1 MQNYSYSYVHA
12 YSISVITSPIKLS
25 DKFYYL
31 NTIDCSQSLSYHLM
45 MELLCLSFD
54 GNYQHFKGLR
64 FGTSAKWILTT

>member
-1 MQNYSYSYVHA
+1 
-12 YSISVITSPIKLS
+12 
-25 DKFYYL
+25 
-31 NTIDCSQSLSYHLM
+31 M